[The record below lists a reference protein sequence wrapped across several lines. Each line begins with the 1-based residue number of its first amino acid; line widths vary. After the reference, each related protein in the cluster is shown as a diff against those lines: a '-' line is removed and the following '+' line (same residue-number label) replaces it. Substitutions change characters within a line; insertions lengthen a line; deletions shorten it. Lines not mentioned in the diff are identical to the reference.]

1 MLKVEIFPENEQIE
15 TRTLPGKDDKPS
27 RTIYEQIVYAY
38 LGGKFPVEMKLSLE
52 KDETPYKSG
61 VYTIDGSSFI
71 VNNYGKLE
79 LKKYGMKLA
88 QIEVEL

>member
-61 VYTIDGSSFI
+61 VYTIDSSSFI